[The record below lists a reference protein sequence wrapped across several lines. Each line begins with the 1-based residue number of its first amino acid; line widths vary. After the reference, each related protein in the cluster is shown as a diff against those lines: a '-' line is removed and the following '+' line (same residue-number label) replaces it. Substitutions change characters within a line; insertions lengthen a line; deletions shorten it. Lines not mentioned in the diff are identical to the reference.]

1 MTERAAVPSDS
12 TNLIPPA
19 ERKRIPMSVPVSK
32 LSVPAIPGWHL
43 HWFVGEPGRIQRA
56 LQGGYKFVD
65 ESDIGALGSRILGS
79 SPLETGNTDM
89 GTRVS
94 QVAGDDIGKDGQPV
108 RLYLMKIEE
117 EEWLKDQAALTA
129 PGSRIDNVRNS
140 LLSGTVGADRQ
151 NSEDRANTYL
161 DPKRTKLPDF
171 LTRKS

>member
-1 MTERAAVPSDS
+1 MAQREANPADS
-12 TNLIPPA
+12 TNLVPPA

-43 HWFVGEPGRIQRA
+43 HWFNGEPARIQRA
-56 LQGGYKFVD
+56 IQGGYKFVTED
-65 ESDIGALGSRILGS
+65 DIGALGSRILGS
-79 SPLETGNTDM
+79 APLESGNTDM

-94 QVAGDDIGKDGQPV
+94 QVAGDEIGRDGQPV

-140 LLSGTVGADRQ
+140 LLSGTVGSDRQ
-151 NSEDRANTYL
+151 TKEDQANTYL